1 MQIQV
6 SISLALLAATSLYTI
21 VTIMKVRWVNDI
33 TPIYHNEDEPEKQSL
48 LPWLFWITII
58 TNQLKRQSY
67 YAYERKK
74 QLRTVPN
81 LHTRYIQLVTP
92 SVVVSAVSTVTII

>member
-1 MQIQV
+1 MPRGQ
-6 SISLALLAATSLYTI
+6 
-21 VTIMKVRWVNDI
+21 VNDI
-33 TPIYHNEDEPEKQSL
+33 TPMYHNEDEPEKQSL